1 MNDTGF
7 PIVLTPLAV
16 DETQAAKMLGISVR
30 TLWEYRK
37 NGEIPVVRCG
47 RLVRFSVDDCESL
60 SSQNGS
66 AWYRTRNQGN
76 KINAGARLATE
87 KADFSISRR
96 APSFFLS
103 RWNP

>member
-37 NGEIPVVRCG
+37 NGEIPVVRLG
-47 RLVRFSVDDCESL
+47 RLVRFSVDDLRKFIESKRVGMV
-60 SSQNGS
+60 S
-66 AWYRTRNQGN
+66 
-76 KINAGARLATE
+76 NAKPRE
-87 KADFSISRR
+87 
-96 APSFFLS
+96 
-103 RWNP
+103 

>member
-37 NGEIPVVRCG
+37 NGEIPVVRLG
-47 RLVRFSVDDCESL
+47 RLVRFSVDDLRKFIESKRVGMV
-60 SSQNGS
+60 S
-66 AWYRTRNQGN
+66 
-76 KINAGARLATE
+76 NAKLRE
-87 KADFSISRR
+87 
-96 APSFFLS
+96 
-103 RWNP
+103 

>member
-37 NGEIPVVRCG
+37 NGEIPVVRFG
-47 RLVRFSVDDCESL
+47 RLVRFSVDDLRKFIESKRVGMV
-60 SSQNGS
+60 S
-66 AWYRTRNQGN
+66 
-76 KINAGARLATE
+76 NAKLRE
-87 KADFSISRR
+87 
-96 APSFFLS
+96 
-103 RWNP
+103 

>member
-37 NGEIPVVRCG
+37 NGEIPVVRLG
-47 RLVRFSVDDCESL
+47 RLVRFSVDDLRKFIESKRVGMV
-60 SSQNGS
+60 SNDKP
-66 AWYRTRNQGN
+66 R
-76 KINAGARLATE
+76 E
-87 KADFSISRR
+87 
-96 APSFFLS
+96 
-103 RWNP
+103 